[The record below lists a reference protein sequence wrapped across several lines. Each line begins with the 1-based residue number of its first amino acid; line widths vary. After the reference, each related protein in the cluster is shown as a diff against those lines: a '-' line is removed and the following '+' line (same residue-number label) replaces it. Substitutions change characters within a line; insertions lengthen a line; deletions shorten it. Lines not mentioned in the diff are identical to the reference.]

1 MNLKNKILLSF
12 VFLFILT
19 GCFTTNSY
27 VDPSFGKA
35 SYGDINE
42 VSERYKIEVFTEFQR
57 NGKILE
63 YLPLQTHAERVLRA
77 SGVIVPS
84 KSSDYSITLIVNNV
98 GDLGKAMAK
107 GFGSGLT
114 FGLIGTMV
122 SDYYEIKISYTDNKG
137 STTVRDYKHAMHS
150 TIGNAK
156 GPAGVLPD
164 TADNA
169 FGKIIEETLL
179 NFISDMQKLK
189 KLSFIPFYRDEAS

>member
-1 MNLKNKILLSF
+1 MNIKNKILLSF

-27 VDPSFGKA
+27 VDPSFGKK

-42 VSERYKIEVFTEFQR
+42 VSERYKIEVYTEFQR
-57 NGKILE
+57 NGKILK

-122 SDYYEIKISYTDNKG
+122 SDYYEIKISYTDNEG

-189 KLSFIPFYRDEAS
+189 KLSFIPFHQDKAS

>member
-1 MNLKNKILLSF
+1 MNIKNKIFLSF

-27 VDPSFGKA
+27 VDPSFGKT

-42 VSERYKIEVFTEFQR
+42 VSERYKIKVYTEFQR

-84 KSSDYSITLIVNNV
+84 KSSDYSLTLTVNNLV
-98 GDLGKAMAK
+98 DLGKAMGK

-137 STTVRDYKHAMHS
+137 STTVRDYKHAMH
-150 TIGNAK
+150 TTVGNAK

-189 KLSFIPFYRDEAS
+189 KLSFIPFHQDKAS

>member
-1 MNLKNKILLSF
+1 M
-12 VFLFILT
+12 
-19 GCFTTNSY
+19 
-27 VDPSFGKA
+27 
-35 SYGDINE
+35 
-42 VSERYKIEVFTEFQR
+42 
-57 NGKILE
+57 
-63 YLPLQTHAERVLRA
+63 
-77 SGVIVPS
+77 PS

-107 GFGSGLT
+107 SFGSGLT

-122 SDYYEIKISYTDNKG
+122 SDYYEIKISYTDNEG

-169 FGKIIEETLL
+169 FGKIIEETLF

-189 KLSFIPFYRDEAS
+189 KLSFILFIQIRPLRRIFIIKPLTKIYWNFFIIREVTSMLGEN